1 MKLFKRLPKG
11 ELATYGMA
19 EWFYNLTPAE
29 QDDLKEGY
37 KRMEAP
43 LGIPPERLYE
53 GNISVGDSRNTQQ
66 FFLLGLGSCANVVNN
81 IVLAEKI
88 WLMDLDARGD
98 EPITRHFIYNSL
110 IELYYR
116 QRETRADALES
127 SVRYCIE
134 DIERIGRFIAAW
146 KQEEK
151 RIAASVG
158 HKIPKD
164 EEIEIPRIPS
174 FQRLIIIYEKQGKIK
189 EAIELCQHAI
199 GLGLHDNTKGGF
211 EGRLARLQRRG

>member
-1 MKLFKRLPKG
+1 MLRCS
-11 ELATYGMA
+11 T
-19 EWFYNLTPAE
+19 
-29 QDDLKEGY
+29 
-37 KRMEAP
+37 
-43 LGIPPERLYE
+43 
-53 GNISVGDSRNTQQ
+53 
-66 FFLLGLGSCANVVNN
+66 
-81 IVLAEKI
+81 
-88 WLMDLDARGD
+88 RGD

-189 EAIELCQHAI
+189 EAMELCQHAI